1 MRLSAVRRVAQKE
14 ILESVRDRNF
24 LVNVVF
30 LPIFLFPLIGF
41 GVMQVMQIQSGAS
54 SRDVA
59 ELGIDSGTPA
69 AVEDSLRAAEQL
81 RLVPPPSSF
90 DGTPDG
96 FRAWREAEGAD
107 ALLRWTSGERDTA
120 RLWFDGSRERSER
133 ARDDVAA
140 AVDEWR
146 LDRERGELV
155 AVGLSESD
163 LEPFTIE
170 SEDLASARQRGQ
182 EILAAVLPLFLMM
195 MLATGSYYAALD
207 TVVGER
213 ERGTWET
220 ILVSPLARAEILV
233 GKYVFVVASS
243 LTSLVLNL
251 LSMAI
256 FLSFVLR
263 MLGDD
268 LSEKVQL
275 TLPWSAGLIVVGVAL
290 VAALFYA
297 ALVMLLASTART
309 HREGQAVLGPVYLLS
324 MLPGIVTAVSQDPF
338 TMKQA
343 VVPLLNVATLF
354 KSVLG
359 GEMPPGPILVT
370 VAVLVAATLIVL
382 RLASRA
388 AARDDLFVGR
398 QISLKELLKS

>member
-207 TVVGER
+207 TVVLKFRR
-213 ERGTWET
+213 EGAEVKIVGLNKASET
-220 ILVSPLARAEILV
+220 IVDKLAIHDNP
-233 GKYVFVVASS
+233 G
-243 LTSLVLNL
+243 
-251 LSMAI
+251 
-256 FLSFVLR
+256 
-263 MLGDD
+263 
-268 LSEKVQL
+268 
-275 TLPWSAGLIVVGVAL
+275 AL
-290 VAALFYA
+290 
-297 ALVMLLASTART
+297 
-309 HREGQAVLGPVYLLS
+309 E
-324 MLPGIVTAVSQDPF
+324 
-338 TMKQA
+338 
-343 VVPLLNVATLF
+343 
-354 KSVLG
+354 
-359 GEMPPGPILVT
+359 
-370 VAVLVAATLIVL
+370 
-382 RLASRA
+382 RLM
-388 AARDDLFVGR
+388 GH
-398 QISLKELLKS
+398 